1 MYYIVIYAY
10 LIHIYIE
17 INVLFKEMS
26 VCSSVLIKLFYEA
39 FSKCVRVMKIQLQ
52 KQTLCDYK

>member
-52 KQTLCDYK
+52 KQT

>member
-17 INVLFKEMS
+17 INVLSKEMS
-26 VCSSVLIKLFYEA
+26 IYSSVLVKLFYEA

-52 KQTLCDYK
+52 KQT